1 LKLSESIIEE
11 RKEAARR
18 YSKEYYKKNT
28 LAITVKRKLASSKRE
43 DGQAKVRKQRSGRP
57 ITIVDTLSG
66 DRFDYISILACS
78 RDMYIRTE
86 TIYKSLNTGASFNDY
101 LFERGVTK

>member
-11 RKEAARR
+11 RKETARR
-18 YSKEYYKKNT
+18 YSEEYYKKNT
-28 LAITVKRKLASSKRE
+28 LAITVKRKLASLKIGNRRVKE
-43 DGQAKVRKQRSGRP
+43 RKQRNGQH
-57 ITIVDTLSG
+57 ITIIDTLSG

>member
-1 LKLSESIIEE
+1 MKSLKPTIEE

-28 LAITVKRKLASSKRE
+28 LAIMVKRKLASLKIGNRRVKE
-43 DGQAKVRKQRSGRP
+43 RKQRNGQH
-57 ITIVDTLSG
+57 ITIIDTLSG

-86 TIYKSLNTGASFNDY
+86 LIYKSLKTGVTVNDY
-101 LFERGVTK
+101 LFERGEMK